1 MEEGFSQGGTGS
13 LDFSR
18 VLGEGRWL
26 VGIFGT
32 GSESEFGLAHFH
44 IGDFYIGINEGM
56 GEVGFGTD
64 VDLGVSIGEGGARFI
79 AVNIHTHLNEAIA
92 RVRGCTATPFPSS
105 PFSPRRRLSMDNQH
119 RLLR

>member
-1 MEEGFSQGGTGS
+1 MEEGVSQGGAGS

-32 GSESEFGLAHFH
+32 RSESEFSLAHFH
-44 IGDFYIGINEGM
+44 IRDFYIGSGESSRLINEGM
-56 GEVGFGTD
+56 GEIGFSTD

-105 PFSPRRRLSMDNQH
+105 PFFPPDGV
-119 RLLR
+119 